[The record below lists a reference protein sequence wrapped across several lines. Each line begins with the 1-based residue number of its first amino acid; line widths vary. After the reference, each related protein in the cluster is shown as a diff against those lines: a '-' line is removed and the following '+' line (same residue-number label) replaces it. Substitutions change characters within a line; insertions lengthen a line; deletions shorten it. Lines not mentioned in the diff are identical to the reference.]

1 MQTLCCVQRRAGCSL
16 SLSLS
21 PFIYLF
27 VIFCLLS
34 SPRLFLPLL
43 LLLVVLLVCLV
54 IISVFSL
61 FCFSHLLSRRPP
73 LFSLVILAAIIL
85 IFAHAF
91 IYQFLRR
98 KQAVSMYVCVCQ
110 YARVF
115 MCLFIKMDSN
125 TIRQTRQ
132 KERRAMFMRCSIGKQ
147 SA

>member
-1 MQTLCCVQRRAGCSL
+1 MQAAL

-98 KQAVSMYVCVCQ
+98 KQAVSMCVCVSECSSVYVLIYKDGQ
-110 YARVF
+110 QHDTTDEAKRKAGNVY
-115 MCLFIKMDSN
+115 
-125 TIRQTRQ
+125 
-132 KERRAMFMRCSIGKQ
+132 AMFDR
-147 SA
+147 